1 MSGLI
6 VRNAERHEIS
16 LPARMRVAGEHVSV
30 VRLAAGAPTR
40 DGWIEADLMDL
51 SRSGFGLVSPVFLP
65 RLTLIQ
71 VQIMDPASDQD
82 AEPIVDGVVRI
93 RRVIMTDGRPSYLIG
108 TSVEHGH
115 SMITGQLNKLMD
127 RCSDVAADRDA
138 TFSGEEEASDA

>member
-1 MSGLI
+1 MAGLI

-16 LPARMRVAGEHVSV
+16 LPVRMRVAGEHVSV

-40 DGWIEADLMDL
+40 DGWIEADLADL

-71 VQIMDPASDQD
+71 VQILDPVHGDEAD
-82 AEPIVDGVVRI
+82 PLLDGLVRI

-127 RCSDVAADRDA
+127 RCSDAAADRDEA
-138 TFSGEEEASDA
+138 FSGEEEAGDA